1 MAKSIPTDKIKNNTV
16 SIRVSGSGNNVW
28 ACTIND
34 DTYSRI
40 LQNSEKEED
49 EEEEEEEDPADIIK
63 SEYQAGQLVCW
74 GLDVMYAGTVT
85 LNLDG
90 KSKELKIINTHE
102 GYSISEALKDS
113 KMRASS
119 PFIELNSD
127 TKEQLGENFD
137 LSKFNH
143 VFLELIECK
152 YITLELTLPVDAR
165 DFDRRKLS
173 LLVCDVDSGT
183 ELCRLTY
190 NQGLLGS
197 LEEDIIGVIYDGK
210 KYFFEPES
218 DEVYKECSYI
228 LSRTDDGWEVDDAIA
243 LK

>member
-16 SIRVSGSGNNVW
+16 SIRVSGSGTNVW

-40 LQNSEKEED
+40 SQNSEKEEED
-49 EEEEEEEDPADIIK
+49 DDDPADIIR

-74 GLDVMYAGTVT
+74 GLDVRYGDTVT
-85 LNLDG
+85 LDLAG
-90 KSKELKIINTHE
+90 KITELKIIETDE
-102 GYSISEALKDS
+102 DTSLSEALKDS
-113 KMRASS
+113 NMRASS
-119 PFIELNSD
+119 LFIECNKV
-127 TKEQLGENFD
+127 TAEQLGENFD

-143 VFLELIECK
+143 VFLDSIEWNH
-152 YITLELTLPVDAR
+152 ITLELTLPVDAR

-190 NQGLLGS
+190 NKGLLAG

-218 DEVYKECSYI
+218 DDMYSECSYI

-243 LK
+243 LR

>member
-1 MAKSIPTDKIKNNTV
+1 MAKSKPTDKIKNNTV
-16 SIRVSGSGNNVW
+16 SIRVSGSGTNVW
-28 ACTIND
+28 ACTINS

-40 LQNSEKEED
+40 SQNSEKEED
-49 EEEEEEEDPADIIK
+49 EEEDDPADIIK

-85 LNLDG
+85 LNLAG

-102 GYSISEALKDS
+102 DYSISEALKDS

-119 PFIELNSD
+119 PFIECNKD
-127 TKEQLGENFD
+127 KVEWLGDNFD
-137 LSKFNH
+137 LSNFNH
-143 VFLELIECK
+143 VFLDSIEWR
-152 YITLELTLPVDAR
+152 YITLELTLPVNAR
-165 DFDRRKLS
+165 DFDLRKLS
-173 LLVCDVDSGT
+173 LLVCKIDSGT

-190 NQGLLGS
+190 NKGLLAG

-228 LSRTDDGWEVDDAIA
+228 LSRTDDGWEIDEAVEFW
-243 LK
+243 

>member
-1 MAKSIPTDKIKNNTV
+1 MAKSISTDKIKNNTF
-16 SIRVSGSGNNVW
+16 SIRVSGSGTNVW

-40 LQNSEKEED
+40 SQKSEKEEGD
-49 EEEEEEEDPADIIK
+49 EEEEDDPADIIK

-74 GLDVMYAGTVT
+74 GLDLSDVDTVT
-85 LNLDG
+85 LDLAG
-90 KSKELKIINTHE
+90 KIKELKIIETDE
-102 GYSISEALKDS
+102 DISLSEALKDS

-119 PFIELNSD
+119 PFIEFNSD

-165 DFDRRKLS
+165 DFDRSKIS
-173 LLVCDVDSGT
+173 LLACDMDSGT
-183 ELCRLTY
+183 ALCRLTY
-190 NQGLLGS
+190 DKGLVAG

-210 KYFFEPES
+210 KYFFKPES
-218 DEVYKECSYI
+218 DEVYSECSYI

-243 LK
+243 LR

>member
-1 MAKSIPTDKIKNNTV
+1 MAKSISTDKIKNNTV
-16 SIRVSGSGNNVW
+16 SIRVSGSGTNVW

-40 LQNSEKEED
+40 SQKSEKEEED
-49 EEEEEEEDPADIIK
+49 EEDEDDPADIIK

-74 GLDVMYAGTVT
+74 GLDVMYARTVT
-85 LNLDG
+85 LNLAG
-90 KSKELKIINTHE
+90 KSKELKIIHTHE
-102 GYSISEALKDS
+102 DYSISEALKDS

-119 PFIELNSD
+119 PFIEFNSD

-165 DFDRRKLS
+165 DFDRSKIS
-173 LLVCDVDSGT
+173 LLACDMDSGT
-183 ELCRLTY
+183 ALCRLTY
-190 NQGLLGS
+190 DKGLVAG

-210 KYFFEPES
+210 KYFFKPES
-218 DEVYKECSYI
+218 DEVYSECSYI

-243 LK
+243 LR

>member
-1 MAKSIPTDKIKNNTV
+1 MAKLIPTDKIKNNTV
-16 SIRVSGSGNNVW
+16 SIRVSGSGTNVW
-28 ACTIND
+28 ACTINN

-40 LQNSEKEED
+40 SQNNTEEND
-49 EEEEEEEDPADIIK
+49 DPADIIK

-74 GLDVMYAGTVT
+74 GLDLSDTESVT
-85 LNLDG
+85 LDLAG
-90 KSKELKIINTHE
+90 KIKELKIIETHE
-102 GYSISEALKDS
+102 DISLSEALKDS
-113 KMRASS
+113 NMRSS
-119 PFIELNSD
+119 SLFIECNKV
-127 TKEQLGENFD
+127 TAEQLGEKFD
-137 LSKFNH
+137 LSKINH
-143 VFLELIECK
+143 VFLESIEWR
-152 YITLELTLPVDAR
+152 YITLALTLPVDAR

-190 NQGLLGS
+190 NQGLLAG

-218 DEVYKECSYI
+218 DDMYSERSYI

-243 LK
+243 LR

>member
-16 SIRVSGSGNNVW
+16 SIRVRGSGTNVW
-28 ACTIND
+28 AYTINN

-40 LQNSEKEED
+40 SQNSEKEE
-49 EEEEEEEDPADIIK
+49 EDPVDIIM
-63 SEYQAGQLVCW
+63 ENYQAGQLVCW
-74 GLDVMYAGTVT
+74 GIDVTDVSTVT
-85 LNLDG
+85 LDLAG
-90 KSKELKIINTHE
+90 KSKELKIIKTYE
-102 GYSISEALKDS
+102 GFSLSEALKDS
-113 KMRASS
+113 NMRASS
-119 PFIELNSD
+119 LFIECN
-127 TKEQLGENFD
+127 KAKAEQLGENFD

-173 LLVCDVDSGT
+173 LLVCKIDSVT

-190 NQGLLGS
+190 NQGLLDG

-210 KYFFEPES
+210 KYFFDS
-218 DEVYKECSYI
+218 ECYRSFSQSRRV
-228 LSRTDDGWEVDDAIA
+228 LSRTDDGWEIDEAVEFW
-243 LK
+243 